1 MRGQLTVLKS
11 LSDQCRSTLMKTRDM
26 QGEYVK
32 TVREM
37 NLLKRSNREL
47 KETIERGKRKMSRL
61 EKKATAA
68 NAEAVEKRTKEH
80 IEQIREMISRVREE
94 SGSIQG
100 KVTAMKSEMDKEV
113 RRSVTEMGMRISDIS
128 ESKKVVE
135 REKARVEN
143 KLKNVM
149 KDYQMMSLALNRF
162 QQRIAVLE
170 KQKQGFIQLIQQIQ
184 QGVDQQVPSDLDPRP
199 QRAPHR
205 RAARDQVDPERLL
218 GREPAADPR
227 TGRVQIQAVVPR
239 K

>member
-1 MRGQLTVLKS
+1 
-11 LSDQCRSTLMKTRDM
+11 MKTRDM

-47 KETIERGKRKMSRL
+47 KETIERGKRKISRL
-61 EKKATAA
+61 ENKATAA

-184 QGVDQQVPSDLDPRP
+184 QGVDQQV
-199 QRAPHR
+199 
-205 RAARDQVDPERLL
+205 RL
-218 GREPAADPR
+218 
-227 TGRVQIQAVVPR
+227 T
-239 K
+239 